1 MCKRLL
7 IVATVMFMTAPAFA
21 AVGVFDFS
29 EDIGNP
35 GGTGGT
41 RYVATDEY
49 LILAGGGDIWGNADQ
64 FHYAYN
70 EVSGN
75 IRMELAPAWDI
86 GGVNDWAKIEVMFRE
101 NTTPGSVHYSTATRR
116 GDGDAAHDPY
126 NSVVDDY
133 AGMQWR
139 PAADGGSAG
148 YDWWG
153 RVPQKI
159 AAQRVVSNGYQ
170 LVQALGDFGSGWENI
185 HTELVPGLADDLL
198 LGAAVTSHDN
208 WWLVQARVGEVAYTE
223 NPDVIAP
230 MAGAPLAE
238 ACGDT
243 PGFLVSV
250 AKLPSPWNF
259 YDDGVAE
266 NGDARA
272 DKYNQAEYLVKN
284 GTLDGFVD
292 GTGYEVTGGVDA
304 IEAATRYREL
314 VNLSDWGGVREF
326 TAPDHPDFCFPGV
339 DDWTDPADDPDDD
352 NWFGVVVEACV
363 ELTEGVHIF
372 GGAFDDGVLIR
383 VGGTEIGRTY
393 DWNETSFWVFQV
405 PETGIYSLE
414 AVGYEEVGG
423 AFLELYEYLPDGT
436 RVLMG
441 DVANGASPV
450 YVPEPATIALLGF
463 GGLSML
469 RLRRKR

>member
-7 IVATVMFMTAPAFA
+7 ILATVMFMAAPTFA
-21 AVGVFDFS
+21 AIGIFDFS

-49 LILAGGGDIWGNADQ
+49 LILAGGGDIWGNSDQ

-75 IRMELAPAWDI
+75 VRMELAPAWDI
-86 GGVNDWAKIEVMFRE
+86 GGTNDWAKIEVMLRE
-101 NTTPGSVHYSTATRR
+101 SASADSVHYSSAARR
-116 GDGDAAHDPY
+116 GGNHDPY
-126 NSVVDDY
+126 YKTVDTF
-133 AGMQWR
+133 AGAQWR
-139 PAADGGSAG
+139 AATAGGSSNV
-148 YDWWG
+148 DWWD
-153 RVPQKI
+153 RVPQKL
-159 AAQRVVSNGYQ
+159 AAQRIVSNDYQ
-170 LVQALGDFGSGWENI
+170 IVQALADFGSGWENI
-185 HTELVPGLADDLL
+185 NTQFWPSLPDDLL

-208 WWLVQARVGEVAYTE
+208 NFLAQARIGEVAYTQ
-223 NPDVIAP
+223 NPDLVGYP
-230 MAGAPLAE
+230 MAGDPLPE
-238 ACGDT
+238 ACGDV

-250 AKLPSPWNF
+250 AKLPDPWKF
-259 YDDGVAE
+259 WDDKVGD
-266 NGDARA
+266 NGDGRA
-272 DKYNQAEYLVKN
+272 DKFSQAEYLVRN

-292 GTGYEVTGGVDA
+292 GTGYEVSGGVDA
-304 IEAATRYREL
+304 VEAGTAYREL
-314 VNLSDWGGVREF
+314 VNLSDWGGVRAF

-339 DDWTDPADDPDDD
+339 DNWTDPADDPDDD
-352 NWFGVVVEACV
+352 NQFGVVVEACV

-383 VGGTEIGRTY
+383 VGGVEIGRTTG
-393 DWNETSFWVFQV
+393 WNDTSFWIFEV
-405 PETGIYSLE
+405 PATGIYSLE
-414 AVGYEEVGG
+414 SIGFEEGGG
-423 AFLELYEYLPDGT
+423 AFMELYEYLAPDGST
-436 RVLMG
+436 MVLLG
-441 DVANGASPV
+441 DVAAGASPV